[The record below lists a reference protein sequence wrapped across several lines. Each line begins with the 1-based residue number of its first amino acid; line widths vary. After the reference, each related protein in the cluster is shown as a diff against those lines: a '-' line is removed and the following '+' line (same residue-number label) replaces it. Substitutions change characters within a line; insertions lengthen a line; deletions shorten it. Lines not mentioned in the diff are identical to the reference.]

1 MLEHR
6 KRANMFHS
14 VVARI
19 MSSVVAQISEFVHKH
34 VKLKKVYL
42 SKDKEIRTLL
52 IKVIYNKVPKGQ
64 LQVTL

>member
-1 MLEHR
+1 M
-6 KRANMFHS
+6 
-14 VVARI
+14 
-19 MSSVVAQISEFVHKH
+19 AQISEFVHKH

>member
-6 KRANMFHS
+6 KRENIFHS